1 MEISYE
7 SELFAFEE
15 ETEEEAEEEEAEE
28 EAEEEEAE
36 EEETD
41 EEETEAAE
49 EETEYPESGENCLRT
64 RREDG
69 GWFPMDLHQN
79 VY

>member
-7 SELFAFEE
+7 SELFAAEE
-15 ETEEEAEEEEAEE
+15 ETEEEAEEEA
-28 EAEEEEAE
+28 
-36 EEETD
+36 
-41 EEETEAAE
+41 AAE

-69 GWFPMDLHQN
+69 G
-79 VY
+79 

>member
-7 SELFAFEE
+7 SELFAVEEETAQEAEEEETAEE
-15 ETEEEAEEEEAEE
+15 ETEEEEAE
-28 EAEEEEAE
+28 
-36 EEETD
+36 
-41 EEETEAAE
+41 E

-69 GWFPMDLHQN
+69 G
-79 VY
+79 

>member
-7 SELFAFEE
+7 SELFAVEE
-15 ETEEEAEEEEAEE
+15 ETEEG
-28 EAEEEEAE
+28 
-36 EEETD
+36 
-41 EEETEAAE
+41 ETEAAE

-69 GWFPMDLHQN
+69 G
-79 VY
+79 

>member
-7 SELFAFEE
+7 SELFAADEE
-15 ETEEEAEEEEAEE
+15 ETEEE
-28 EAEEEEAE
+28 
-36 EEETD
+36 
-41 EEETEAAE
+41 AE

-69 GWFPMDLHQN
+69 G
-79 VY
+79 

>member
-7 SELFAFEE
+7 SELFAVEE
-15 ETEEEAEEEEAEE
+15 ETEE

-69 GWFPMDLHQN
+69 G
-79 VY
+79 

>member
-7 SELFAFEE
+7 SELFAVEE
-15 ETEEEAEEEEAEE
+15 ETAQ
-28 EAEEEEAE
+28 EAE
-36 EEETD
+36 EEET
-41 EEETEAAE
+41 AE

-69 GWFPMDLHQN
+69 G
-79 VY
+79 

>member
-15 ETEEEAEEEEAEE
+15 ETEE

-69 GWFPMDLHQN
+69 G
-79 VY
+79 

>member
-7 SELFAFEE
+7 SELFAVGE
-15 ETEEEAEEEEAEE
+15 ETDEEAEEEEAT
-28 EAEEEEAE
+28 
-36 EEETD
+36 EEETAV
-41 EEETEAAE
+41 EEA
-49 EETEYPESGENCLRT
+49 EYPESGENCLRT
-64 RREDG
+64 RGEDG

>member
-7 SELFAFEE
+7 SELFAVEE
-15 ETEEEAEEEEAEE
+15 ETEEE
-28 EAEEEEAE
+28 
-36 EEETD
+36 
-41 EEETEAAE
+41 AE

-69 GWFPMDLHQN
+69 G
-79 VY
+79 

>member
-7 SELFAFEE
+7 SELFAVEE
-15 ETEEEAEEEEAEE
+15 ETEE

>member
-7 SELFAFEE
+7 SELFAAEE
-15 ETEEEAEEEEAEE
+15 ETEEEAEEEA
-28 EAEEEEAE
+28 
-36 EEETD
+36 
-41 EEETEAAE
+41 AAE

>member
-7 SELFAFEE
+7 SELFAVEE

-28 EAEEEEAE
+28 EETE
-36 EEETD
+36 EEET
-41 EEETEAAE
+41 AE